1 LYSNLRFVIS
11 ASVVGC
17 AGLIGVLALLPAT
30 LEDRLL
36 ASAELSAPAARPC
49 KPQNWLNFDRNCLTR
64 RGMPWVA
71 ARPAPD
77 TAQAPS
83 PTETSADQ
91 ALTKTPSS
99 AAAPEAAAQPGEVT
113 ASRQETATAPIA
125 EGPGA
130 ATQTSEAVPPPQQE
144 PTLPQQA
151 AMTPP
156 QEPVIPQQEIA
167 APQPDPVSPKQQ
179 AAAAPQPEQQEA
191 AAPQREPPAPQQ
203 EAAAPQREQPAP
215 QQDAAAPQ
223 REPPAPQQEAAAPQ
237 REPPAPQQE
246 ASAPAVPE
254 EPQHTTKRRSV
265 TPVRHVAPAAP
276 PLAEK
281 RRAAKANVETQP
293 RATANKTAAREGRGA
308 KPANE
313 AVETPPSAAR
323 AKTAAREN
331 RGAKPANEA
340 LNAVRRFQ
348 DNLRDIPVSSYAA
361 DGTPRTIVIR
371 PTSIQDVYYYSAP
384 R

>member
-36 ASAELSAPAARPC
+36 ASAELSAPPARPC
-49 KPQNWLNFDRNCLTR
+49 KQQNWLNLDRNCLTR

-71 ARPAPD
+71 ARPVPD
-77 TAQAPS
+77 ATQAAS
-83 PTETSADQ
+83 SAETSADQ
-91 ALTKTPSS
+91 ALTETPSS
-99 AAAPEAAAQPGEVT
+99 AAVGEEVAQPVEVT
-113 ASRQETATAPIA
+113 ASRQETATAPMA
-125 EGPGA
+125 EEPGA
-130 ATQTSEAVPPPQQE
+130 ATQTSEAIPPPQQE

-151 AMTPP
+151 AIMPP
-156 QEPVIPQQEIA
+156 QEPVTQQQDIAGPQPDPVAQQREAAAPQQEAA

-179 AAAAPQPEQQEA
+179 AAASQQEA
-191 AAPQREPPAPQQ
+191 AAPQQ
-203 EAAAPQREQPAP
+203 EAAAPP
-215 QQDAAAPQ
+215 
-223 REPPAPQQEAAAPQ
+223 REPPAPP
-237 REPPAPQQE
+237 QE

-254 EPQHTTKRRSV
+254 EPQHTAKRRSV

-281 RRAAKANVETQP
+281 RRAAKANVEPQP
-293 RATANKTAAREGRGA
+293 RATAGKTAAREGRAA

-313 AVETPPSAAR
+313 AIETHPRTPG

-331 RGAKPANEA
+331 RAAKPANEA

>member
-1 LYSNLRFVIS
+1 MYSNLRFAIS

-49 KPQNWLNFDRNCLTR
+49 KQQNWLTLDRNCLTR

-83 PTETSADQ
+83 SAEITADQ
-91 ALTKTPSS
+91 ALTETPSS
-99 AAAPEAAAQPGEVT
+99 AAAAEEAAQPGEVT
-113 ASRQETATAPIA
+113 ASRQETATATIA
-125 EGPGA
+125 EETRTTA
-130 ATQTSEAVPPPQQE
+130 QTSEAVPPPQQ

-151 AMTPP
+151 AITPP
-156 QEPVIPQQEIA
+156 QEPVTPQQEI
-167 APQPDPVSPKQQ
+167 V
-179 AAAAPQPEQQEA
+179 APQPEQA
-191 AAPQREPPAPQQ
+191 APQQ
-203 EAAAPQREQPAP
+203 EAAAPQLEQIAP
-215 QQDAAAPQ
+215 KQQAAAPQ
-223 REPPAPQQEAAAPQ
+223 PEQV
-237 REPPAPQQE
+237 APQQE
-246 ASAPAVPE
+246 ASAPAVAE
-254 EPQHTTKRRSV
+254 ESQPTTKRRSV
-265 TPVRHVAPAAP
+265 TPVRHVAPVAP
-276 PLAEK
+276 PIAEK
-281 RRAAKANVETQP
+281 RRAAKANIETQPRAPAGKTAVRENRGTKPGNEAVETQP
-293 RATANKTAAREGRGA
+293 RAPG
-308 KPANE
+308 
-313 AVETPPSAAR
+313 
-323 AKTAAREN
+323 AKTAARAN

>member
-1 LYSNLRFVIS
+1 MYSNLRFVIS

-49 KPQNWLNFDRNCLTR
+49 KQQNWLNLDRNCLTR

-71 ARPAPD
+71 ALPARGVAEVPASAETATEQPLTEMPSPVA
-77 TAQAPS
+77 TAQEVAP
-83 PTETSADQ
+83 
-91 ALTKTPSS
+91 PS
-99 AAAPEAAAQPGEVT
+99 QVT
-113 ASRQETATAPIA
+113 ASRQENATVAIA
-125 EGPGA
+125 EDSPAAVQASETVPQPQQEAMAPQQQAA
-130 ATQTSEAVPPPQQE
+130 ATPQQE
-144 PTLPQQA
+144 PVAPQQA
-151 AMTPP
+151 AAT
-156 QEPVIPQQEIA
+156 
-167 APQPDPVSPKQQ
+167 
-179 AAAAPQPEQQEA
+179 PQPEE
-191 AAPQREPPAPQQ
+191 
-203 EAAAPQREQPAP
+203 
-215 QQDAAAPQ
+215 
-223 REPPAPQQEAAAPQ
+223 
-237 REPPAPQQE
+237 PAPQQE
-246 ASAPAVPE
+246 ASAPAVPA

-265 TPVRHVAPAAP
+265 TPVRHAAPAP
-276 PLAEK
+276 PAVAEK

-293 RATANKTAAREGRGA
+293 RVGAAKTAAREDRGA

-313 AVETPPSAAR
+313 AVETQPRSGG

-361 DGTPRTIVIR
+361 DGTRRTIVIR

>member
-30 LEDRLL
+30 LEERLL

-49 KPQNWLNFDRNCLTR
+49 KQQNWLNLDRNCLTR

-71 ARPAPD
+71 ALPARGVAEVPASAETAAEQPLTETPSPAA
-77 TAQAPS
+77 TAQEVAP
-83 PTETSADQ
+83 
-91 ALTKTPSS
+91 PS
-99 AAAPEAAAQPGEVT
+99 QVT
-113 ASRQETATAPIA
+113 ASRQENATVAIA
-125 EGPGA
+125 EDSPAAVQASETVPQPQQEAMAPQQQAA
-130 ATQTSEAVPPPQQE
+130 ATPQQE
-144 PTLPQQA
+144 PVAPQQA
-151 AMTPP
+151 AAT
-156 QEPVIPQQEIA
+156 
-167 APQPDPVSPKQQ
+167 
-179 AAAAPQPEQQEA
+179 PQPEE
-191 AAPQREPPAPQQ
+191 
-203 EAAAPQREQPAP
+203 
-215 QQDAAAPQ
+215 
-223 REPPAPQQEAAAPQ
+223 
-237 REPPAPQQE
+237 PAPQQE
-246 ASAPAVPE
+246 ASAPAVPA

-265 TPVRHVAPAAP
+265 TPVRHAAPAP
-276 PLAEK
+276 PAVAEK

-293 RATANKTAAREGRGA
+293 RVGAAKTAAREDRGA

-313 AVETPPSAAR
+313 AVETQPRAGG

-331 RGAKPANEA
+331 RSAKPANEA

-361 DGTPRTIVIR
+361 DGTRRTIVIR

>member
-1 LYSNLRFVIS
+1 MYSNLRFVIS

-30 LEDRLL
+30 LEERLL

-49 KPQNWLNFDRNCLTR
+49 KQQNWLNLDRNCLTR

-71 ARPAPD
+71 ALPARGVAEVPASAETAAEQPLTETPSPAA
-77 TAQAPS
+77 TAQEVAP
-83 PTETSADQ
+83 
-91 ALTKTPSS
+91 PS
-99 AAAPEAAAQPGEVT
+99 QVT
-113 ASRQETATAPIA
+113 ASRQESATAAIA
-125 EGPGA
+125 EDSPAAVQASETVPQPQQEAMAPQQQAA
-130 ATQTSEAVPPPQQE
+130 ATPQQE
-144 PTLPQQA
+144 PVAPQQA
-151 AMTPP
+151 AAT
-156 QEPVIPQQEIA
+156 
-167 APQPDPVSPKQQ
+167 
-179 AAAAPQPEQQEA
+179 PQPEE
-191 AAPQREPPAPQQ
+191 
-203 EAAAPQREQPAP
+203 
-215 QQDAAAPQ
+215 
-223 REPPAPQQEAAAPQ
+223 
-237 REPPAPQQE
+237 PAPQQE
-246 ASAPAVPE
+246 ASAPAVPA

-276 PLAEK
+276 PISEK
-281 RRAAKANVETQP
+281 RRAAKANVEPQP
-293 RATANKTAAREGRGA
+293 RATAGKTAARESRGA

-313 AVETPPSAAR
+313 AVETQPRAPG

-361 DGTPRTIVIR
+361 DGTRRTIVIR

>member
-1 LYSNLRFVIS
+1 MYSNLRFVIS

-30 LEDRLL
+30 FEERLL

-49 KPQNWLNFDRNCLTR
+49 KQQNWLNLDRNCLTR

-71 ARPAPD
+71 ALPARGVAEVPASAETAAEQPLTETPSPAA
-77 TAQAPS
+77 TAQEVAP
-83 PTETSADQ
+83 
-91 ALTKTPSS
+91 PS
-99 AAAPEAAAQPGEVT
+99 QVT
-113 ASRQETATAPIA
+113 ASRQETATVAIA
-125 EGPGA
+125 EDSPA
-130 ATQTSEAVPPPQQE
+130 AVQASETVPQPQQEAMAPQQTATAPQQE
-144 PTLPQQA
+144 PAAPQQEPAPPQQA
-151 AMTPP
+151 AATPQ
-156 QEPVIPQQEIA
+156 QEPV
-167 APQPDPVSPKQQ
+167 APQQ
-179 AAAAPQPEQQEA
+179 AAATPQPEE
-191 AAPQREPPAPQQ
+191 
-203 EAAAPQREQPAP
+203 
-215 QQDAAAPQ
+215 
-223 REPPAPQQEAAAPQ
+223 
-237 REPPAPQQE
+237 PAPQQE
-246 ASAPAVPE
+246 ASAPAVPA

-265 TPVRHVAPAAP
+265 TPVRHAAPAP
-276 PLAEK
+276 PAVAEK

-293 RATANKTAAREGRGA
+293 RVGAAKTAAREDRGA

-313 AVETPPSAAR
+313 AVETQPRAGG

-361 DGTPRTIVIR
+361 DGTRRTIVIR

>member
-30 LEDRLL
+30 LEERLL

-49 KPQNWLNFDRNCLTR
+49 KQQNWLNLDRNCLTR

-71 ARPAPD
+71 ALPARGVAEVPASAETATEQPLTEMPSPVA
-77 TAQAPS
+77 TAQEVAP
-83 PTETSADQ
+83 
-91 ALTKTPSS
+91 PS
-99 AAAPEAAAQPGEVT
+99 QVT
-113 ASRQETATAPIA
+113 ASRQENATVAIAEDSPAAVQASETVPQPQQEAMAPQQTATAPQQA
-125 EGPGA
+125 
-130 ATQTSEAVPPPQQE
+130 PQQE
-144 PTLPQQA
+144 PAPPQQA
-151 AMTPP
+151 AATPQ
-156 QEPVIPQQEIA
+156 QEPV
-167 APQPDPVSPKQQ
+167 APQQ
-179 AAAAPQPEQQEA
+179 AAATPQPEE
-191 AAPQREPPAPQQ
+191 
-203 EAAAPQREQPAP
+203 
-215 QQDAAAPQ
+215 
-223 REPPAPQQEAAAPQ
+223 
-237 REPPAPQQE
+237 PAPQQE
-246 ASAPAVPE
+246 ASAPAVPA

-265 TPVRHVAPAAP
+265 TPVRHAAPAP
-276 PLAEK
+276 PAVAEK

-293 RATANKTAAREGRGA
+293 RVGAAKTAAREDRGA

-313 AVETPPSAAR
+313 AVETQPRAGG

-331 RGAKPANEA
+331 RSAKPANEA

-361 DGTPRTIVIR
+361 DGTRRTIVIR

>member
-1 LYSNLRFVIS
+1 MYSNLRFVIS

-49 KPQNWLNFDRNCLTR
+49 KQQNWLNLDRNCLTR

-77 TAQAPS
+77 AAQAPS
-83 PTETSADQ
+83 SAETSADQ
-91 ALTKTPSS
+91 ALTEIPSS
-99 AAAPEAAAQPGEVT
+99 AAAAEQAAQPGEVT
-113 ASRQETATAPIA
+113 ASRQETATPPIA
-125 EGPGA
+125 EEAGA

-144 PTLPQQA
+144 PALPQQGA
-151 AMTPP
+151 ITPP
-156 QEPVIPQQEIA
+156 QEPVTPQQEIA
-167 APQPDPVSPKQQ
+167 APQPDPVSPQQ
-179 AAAAPQPEQQEA
+179 QAAAPQPEQV
-191 AAPQREPPAPQQ
+191 APQQ
-203 EAAAPQREQPAP
+203 EAAAPQQ
-215 QQDAAAPQ
+215 
-223 REPPAPQQEAAAPQ
+223 
-237 REPPAPQQE
+237 EPPAPQQE
-246 ASAPAVPE
+246 ASAPAVLE

-293 RATANKTAAREGRGA
+293 RATAGKTAAREGRGA

-313 AVETPPSAAR
+313 AVETQPRAAG

>member
-1 LYSNLRFVIS
+1 MYSNLRFVIS

-49 KPQNWLNFDRNCLTR
+49 KQQNWLNLDRNCLTR

-77 TAQAPS
+77 TAQVPS

-91 ALTKTPSS
+91 ALTETPSS
-99 AAAPEAAAQPGEVT
+99 AAAAEAAAQPGEVT
-113 ASRQETATAPIA
+113 TSRQETATAPIA
-125 EGPGA
+125 EEPGA

-151 AMTPP
+151 AITPP
-156 QEPVIPQQEIA
+156 QEPVSPQQETA
-167 APQPDPVSPKQQ
+167 APQPDPLSPKQQ
-179 AAAAPQPEQQEA
+179 AEAPQPQQVTPQQQA

-203 EAAAPQREQPAP
+203 EAL
-215 QQDAAAPQ
+215 
-223 REPPAPQQEAAAPQ
+223 
-237 REPPAPQQE
+237 
-246 ASAPAVPE
+246 APAVPE

-281 RRAAKANVETQP
+281 RREAKANVETQP
-293 RATANKTAAREGRGA
+293 RATASKTAAREGRGA

-313 AVETPPSAAR
+313 AIETQPRAAG